1 MEGVFVLEEVFRVDD
16 FFVVEGVLAF
26 AGEQIG
32 AFLEGVEVFWETV
45 FVEEG
50 VVFDLVF
57 FAVRFGEVDS
67 GDVDLVVGQVRV
79 DGVDVVVAVVV
90 LCVHVL
96 DVAGFQ
102 EVVFVVVNRFLFF
115 VHEFQVVAVRV
126 EFQRVVRVGY
136 EICLRLFALVAQSE
150 FVLVQ
155 GVVRK
160 SRFVFFLLVFVVV
173 ANEIGDVVVDD
184 FDVDFL
190 WVVGVFVFDGLYD
203 VFDIFVGFDEKFVFV
218 DFFFVELVDE
228 SVGFAEVDFIIDD
241 DFFDIVPDIRY
252 LAEELEDGRDI
263 EEFAVVLVLEPGQD
277 GESVVGVEGVADG

>member
-67 GDVDLVVGQVRV
+67 GDVDLVVGEVRV

-173 ANEIGDVVVDD
+173 ADEIGDVVVDD

-252 LAEELEDGRDI
+252 LAEELEHWGDV

>member
-1 MEGVFVLEEVFRVDD
+1 VEGVFVLEEVFRVDD

-50 VVFDLVF
+50 GVFDLVF

-67 GDVDLVVGQVRV
+67 GDVDLVVGKVRV

-173 ANEIGDVVVDD
+173 ADEIGDVVVDD

>member
-67 GDVDLVVGQVRV
+67 GDVDLVVGEVRV

-126 EFQRVVRVGY
+126 EFQRVVRVGN

-150 FVLVQ
+150 FVLV
-155 GVVRK
+155 
-160 SRFVFFLLVFVVV
+160 
-173 ANEIGDVVVDD
+173 
-184 FDVDFL
+184 
-190 WVVGVFVFDGLYD
+190 
-203 VFDIFVGFDEKFVFV
+203 
-218 DFFFVELVDE
+218 
-228 SVGFAEVDFIIDD
+228 
-241 DFFDIVPDIRY
+241 
-252 LAEELEDGRDI
+252 
-263 EEFAVVLVLEPGQD
+263 
-277 GESVVGVEGVADG
+277 